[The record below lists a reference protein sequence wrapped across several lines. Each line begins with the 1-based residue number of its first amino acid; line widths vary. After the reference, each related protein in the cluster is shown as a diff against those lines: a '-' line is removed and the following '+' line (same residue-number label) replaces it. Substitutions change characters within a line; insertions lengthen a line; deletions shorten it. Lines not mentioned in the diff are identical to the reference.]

1 MSTPVH
7 SSATRRLTMEFDAN
21 GDPYYSTVCSP
32 VNFKQG
38 SLAVVPK
45 RHVIPVIFVPGIMGT
60 NLRGGDN
67 SDGYKNQPAWYP
79 PNGVVAGIA
88 EGSLR
93 KNQQPVERQKQMNP
107 DTTIVDT
114 EGPIIMPS
122 GINTLSAEEAK
133 RRGWGE
139 LHWDSYGE
147 ILTGLEIALN
157 DRHDNVGRPDAK
169 KMAVWTVAETLKK
182 GEEDIVKTWNPIK
195 GDTAPL
201 TADEFKH
208 MGDYYYPV
216 WACGYNWLQSNEESA
231 ERLVK
236 KIDEVLAWYN
246 KTGYF
251 IPEGRVIIVTHSMG
265 GLVARR
271 AAQQA
276 GDKILGVVHGVQP
289 VAGAPVVYRRFRAG
303 TEVDSMFDI
312 PGAVAAVIIG
322 WDAADITCVMANSP
336 GPLELLPTKH
346 YPTNWLKVEKEIGYG
361 YFNKVPENGEGHR
374 SLLFELPKS
383 DPYLEIYGKTVQE
396 VWWGM
401 VDETLIDPAEMTK
414 VNKLTPV
421 GAYNMALRQAKKFHD
436 TLGLYCHP
444 NTYAH
449 YGSDADQISFG
460 TVHWTTKSEIPDNLK
475 YGLNAERAEKWTK
488 LGQANIAND
497 KTSITF
503 KLDNKSKPESD
514 VVPDAGDG
522 TVPRKSGEL
531 IKTGAKHVFQMKGF
545 AHAASY
551 KDKNVI
557 ENVLYCVG
565 KIIQGATPAKELP
578 KNKGETCPDPTE
590 TSADTPSD
598 SVSQPSPVAVS

>member
-7 SSATRRLTMEFDAN
+7 ASATRRLTLEFDAN

-60 NLRGGDN
+60 NLRGDDN
-67 SDGYKNQPAWYP
+67 SDGYKNEPAWYP
-79 PNGVVAGIA
+79 PNGIAAGIA

-107 DTTIVDT
+107 ATTVVDT
-114 EGPIIMPS
+114 EGPIIMPP
-122 GINTLSAEEAK
+122 GVHTLSAEEAK

-157 DRHDNVGRPDAK
+157 DRNENAGKPDAK
-169 KMAVWTVAETLKK
+169 KMAAWTVAETLKK
-182 GEEDIVKTWNPIK
+182 GKEDVLKIWNPIK
-195 GDTAPL
+195 GETPPL
-201 TADEFKH
+201 TFDEFKRVGEYH
-208 MGDYYYPV
+208 YPV
-216 WACGYNWLQSNEESA
+216 WACGYNWLQSNEQSA
-231 ERLVK
+231 ERLVR

-276 GDKILGVVHGVQP
+276 GDKILGIVHGVQP

-303 TEVDSMFDI
+303 TEVNSLFDI

-322 WDAADITCVMANSP
+322 WDAADITCVMANAP
-336 GPLELLPTKH
+336 GPLELLPTKY
-346 YPTNWLKVEKEIGYG
+346 YPNNWLRVEQEIR
-361 YFNKVPENGEGHR
+361 NGHR
-374 SLLFELPKS
+374 KLLFELPES
-383 DPYLEIYGKTVQE
+383 DPYLEIYSKRVQD

-401 VDETLIDPAEMTK
+401 IDETLIDPAKIHPKNGVTAWENYQDSLL
-414 VNKLTPV
+414 VASN
-421 GAYNMALRQAKKFHD
+421 FHD
-436 TLGLYCHP
+436 KIKLDCHP

-449 YGSDADQISFG
+449 YGSDAGQVSFG
-460 TVHWTTKSEIPDNLK
+460 SVHWTTQSEITSDLK
-475 YGLNAERAEKWTK
+475 NRLRELLADTWKKSGWVNIVSNKK
-488 LGQANIAND
+488 LI
-497 KTSITF
+497 SF
-503 KLDNKSKPESD
+503 KLDRKSTPDSD
-514 VVPDAGDG
+514 FAPDAGDG
-522 TVPRKSGEL
+522 TVPTESGAL

-545 AHAASY
+545 AHADSY

-557 ENVLYCVG
+557 ENVLYSVG
-565 KIIQGATPAKELP
+565 KIIQDAIPAKDLP
-578 KNKGETCPDPTE
+578 QNKGETCPDPTNA
-590 TSADTPSD
+590 SADTPSD
-598 SVSQPSPVAVS
+598 SVSQPSSVALF